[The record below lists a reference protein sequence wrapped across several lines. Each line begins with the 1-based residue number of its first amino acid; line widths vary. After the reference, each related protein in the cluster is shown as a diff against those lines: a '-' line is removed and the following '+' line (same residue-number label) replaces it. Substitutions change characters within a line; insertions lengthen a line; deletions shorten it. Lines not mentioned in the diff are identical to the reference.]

1 MTEFYEASALNG
13 NGRRYRRTNDELAQI
28 DAAILEVAEAEN
40 PVTVRGLFY
49 RVMSLGLV
57 PKTERGYYVVQ
68 RQTLKLRRAGVLPY
82 GWITDGT
89 RLRLK
94 PLTWSSTQA
103 ALENTAKMYRRDLW
117 IDQDVHVEIWTEKD
131 AIRGVVYPVTEEF
144 DVPLMI
150 SRGYSSETFLH
161 DTAEEINAIGKDSV
175 IYQLG
180 DHDPSGVDAWRD
192 IQRKLLGFVDPGIN
206 LVFERIAVT
215 PEQIV
220 SMSLPTRP
228 TKQSDSR
235 AAKFAGESV
244 EVDAIPST
252 TLRALVREAIEQ
264 WIDPEQLRIARAAEE
279 SERKALEINASLVGS
294 LTKLG

>member
-1 MTEFYEASALNG
+1 MTEIYEASALNG
-13 NGRRYRRTNDELAQI
+13 HRHRRTNAELAQI

-103 ALENTAKMYRRDLW
+103 ALQNTAKMYRRDLW

-161 DTAEEINAIGKDSV
+161 DTAEEINAIGKD
-175 IYQLG
+175 IC
-180 DHDPSGVDAWRD
+180 H
-192 IQRKLLGFVDPGIN
+192 
-206 LVFERIAVT
+206 
-215 PEQIV
+215 
-220 SMSLPTRP
+220 LPTRRP
-228 TKQSDSR
+228 
-235 AAKFAGESV
+235 
-244 EVDAIPST
+244 
-252 TLRALVREAIEQ
+252 
-264 WIDPEQLRIARAAEE
+264 
-279 SERKALEINASLVGS
+279 
-294 LTKLG
+294 